1 VQSRQQSI
9 RFPRS
14 APRGW
19 LLVLALVLG
28 PAASCAT
35 DGGYPPVARITFAP
49 GNIPEN
55 DGFQTP
61 VVLDGST
68 SADPVDDPE
77 NQRPLRYAW
86 EIIGDEYRV
95 TEGSLSSSMLTVT
108 LLGERPA
115 TIALTVTDE
124 DGNAVTARK
133 QLQLTVMP

>member
-1 VQSRQQSI
+1 MQSRQQSI
-9 RFPRS
+9 RFVTVL
-14 APRGW
+14 G
-19 LLVLALVLG
+19 LLGALVALAG
-28 PAASCAT
+28 CTT
-35 DGGYPPVARITFAP
+35 DTGYPPVARITFAP
-49 GNIPEN
+49 GTIPEN

-61 VVLDGST
+61 VALDGST
-68 SADPVDDPE
+68 SADPIDDPE

-95 TEGSLSSSMLTVT
+95 SEGSLDAAKVTVS

-133 QLQLTVMP
+133 QLQLTVSP